1 MANLSARIALFQ
13 NESDNPDA
21 PTLTGRLEISVDQL
35 DALIEA
41 LIDQPESSYG
51 TRRYKVLDL
60 SAWESDG
67 SSALAYSGK
76 ARLPRQNK
84 PAAKAPKPAAKP
96 AHFDTVEELLDGA
109 GI

>member
-1 MANLSARIALFQ
+1 MASLSARIALFQ

-41 LIDQPESSYG
+41 LMDQPEFSYG

-60 SAWESDG
+60 SAWEADG

-76 ARLPRQNK
+76 ARLPRPK
-84 PAAKAPKPAAKP
+84 TAKAPQPAAPK
-96 AHFDTVEELLDGA
+96 AHFDTVDELLEGA